1 MSGPATTIA
10 VAVVVKRGQVI
21 VGRRAAEA
29 AEAAGLDEFPG
40 GKVEAGET
48 AAAAAARECLEETG
62 LAVRIGQ
69 TIEEALAPG
78 TRGPLRIIFLWAEP
92 VDEAARPRPP
102 FSWHAFERLPELR
115 FPPANAGVL
124 AALARRAAAAD
135 QGGS

>member
-10 VAVVVKRGQVI
+10 VAVVVKRGQVL
-21 VGRRAAEA
+21 VGRRSAEA

-62 LAVRIGQ
+62 LAVRIG
-69 TIEEALAPG
+69 TIIAEALAPG
-78 TRGPLRIIFLWAEP
+78 ASGPLRVVFLWAEP
-92 VDEAARPRPP
+92 VDDAARPRPP
-102 FSWHAFERLPELR
+102 FCWLAFERLGDLR

-124 AALARRAAAAD
+124 AALARLAAAD

>member
-1 MSGPATTIA
+1 MSGPAPTIA
-10 VAVVVKRGQVI
+10 VAVVEKRGQVL

-48 AAAAAARECLEETG
+48 AAAAAARECQEETG
-62 LAVRIGQ
+62 LAVRIGP
-69 TIEEALAPG
+69 IIAEALTQGSSG
-78 TRGPLRIIFLWAEP
+78 TLRIVFLWAEP
-92 VDEAARPRPP
+92 VDDDTRPRPP
-102 FSWHAFERLPELR
+102 FSWLAVERLSELR

-124 AALARRAAAAD
+124 AALARRAAAD